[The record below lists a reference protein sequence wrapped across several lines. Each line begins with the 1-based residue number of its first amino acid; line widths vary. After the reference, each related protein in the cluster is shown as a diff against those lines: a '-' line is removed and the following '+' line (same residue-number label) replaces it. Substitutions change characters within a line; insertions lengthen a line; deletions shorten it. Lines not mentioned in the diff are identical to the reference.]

1 MIQSPRLI
9 STTYIVCLRIELNG
23 DLEVYAREVWPGRY
37 LFSRVPGQSIIQL
50 QLFPVIIYNIT
61 TTRAQTII

>member
-1 MIQSPRLI
+1 MIQSPRII

-37 LFSRVPGQSIIQL
+37 LFSRVTGSID
-50 QLFPVIIYNIT
+50 YS
-61 TTRAQTII
+61 ATIVSCYYL